1 MPSKQII
8 REGNPLLGI
17 RQHAATVTFA
27 TQVELA
33 MKERG
38 IRRKDLATLIGK
50 TKAWVS
56 KVLHG
61 PRNLTFFTAVE
72 LADAVGCD
80 LDIKVVPRDFMQVE
94 FPFVR
99 GNCTVFTM
107 TAGAALTLPSPSSA
121 AVSSRYITSLHRI
134 DQRAN

>member
-1 MPSKQII
+1 MHGREVI
-8 REGNPLLGI
+8 RERNPLLGV

-33 MKERG
+33 MRDRG
-38 IRRKDLATLIGK
+38 IRKKDLAAIIGK
-50 TKAWVS
+50 TRAWIS

-72 LADAVGCD
+72 LADAIGYD

-99 GNCTVFTM
+99 GNCSVFTM
-107 TAGAALTLPSPSSA
+107 SAGAAITLPSPSSA
-121 AVSSRYITSLHRI
+121 AVLSRYSTPRTAIF
-134 DQRAN
+134 QRAN